1 MRDTLK
7 ELLAWAILFAAVITL
22 CSGVV
27 VVITELVK

>member
-1 MRDTLK
+1 MKDTPK
-7 ELLAWAILFAAVITL
+7 ELLAWTLLFAAVVTL